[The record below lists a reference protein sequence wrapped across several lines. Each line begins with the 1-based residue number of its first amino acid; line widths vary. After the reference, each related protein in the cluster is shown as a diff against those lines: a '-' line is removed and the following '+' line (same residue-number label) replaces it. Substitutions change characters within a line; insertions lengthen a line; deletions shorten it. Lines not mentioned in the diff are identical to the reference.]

1 LEKSLVRELSGPFH
15 RTLYDT
21 ARPRT
26 GTMLKTTF
34 LLWTV
39 QRAEE
44 HRPGPPYGTDRP
56 PVEKQKKPE
65 GVGFGIIDL

>member
-1 LEKSLVRELSGPFH
+1 
-15 RTLYDT
+15 
-21 ARPRT
+21 
-26 GTMLKTTF
+26 MLKTTF